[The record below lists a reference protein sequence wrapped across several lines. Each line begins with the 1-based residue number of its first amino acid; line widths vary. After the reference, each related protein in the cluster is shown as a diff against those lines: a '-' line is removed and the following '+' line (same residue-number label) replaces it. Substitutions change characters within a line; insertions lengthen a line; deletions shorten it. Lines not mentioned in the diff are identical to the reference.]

1 VRKLLISI
9 MSLRGVAPQAP
20 RRSNLQLLDFFYPS
34 WRLLREKTP
43 SQRHIELE
51 YFMKRLIFVVF
62 AILAALTTVIDVRAQ
77 TSESIW
83 LTANTTAYKTG
94 ETVTVALNASSTTPI
109 QGFTFQIRYDPSCL
123 RPVHASSPISGMNGL
138 PVPQLSGMVD
148 GSYAST
154 TPLTVSG
161 ILAEVKFTALKG
173 CQTDLTLESAALA
186 TRNAEGF
193 AAPVSGVVIAQ
204 STLSLNIDREAIQAQ
219 STQVAPS
226 GSILPLTPPNAG
238 PTLPPWM
245 MILLAI
251 LAALMLLATFRR
263 FRRGASLK
271 RTASRPS
278 SRAWKAALQ
287 IKHGPHA
294 GKSFSLNKLPTL
306 IGRDPQNDIYIDDP
320 HVIDRHAQIYAERN
334 AYYLR
339 DLGGGTFINGQP
351 VKSSTAVLHPGD
363 VVRLGKSVLF
373 VFR

>member
-1 VRKLLISI
+1 
-9 MSLRGVAPQAP
+9 
-20 RRSNLQLLDFFYPS
+20 
-34 WRLLREKTP
+34 
-43 SQRHIELE
+43 
-51 YFMKRLIFVVF
+51 MKRLIFSVLV
-62 AILAALTTVIDVRAQ
+62 ILAAFTTVIDVSAQ
-77 TSESIW
+77 TTESIW
-83 LTANTTAYKTG
+83 LTATTTAYKTG
-94 ETVTVALNASSTTPI
+94 ETVIVALNASSTTPI

-123 RPVHASSPISGMNGL
+123 RPLNASSPLSGMNGL
-138 PVPQLSGMVD
+138 PVPQLNGLVD

-154 TPLTVSG
+154 TPVTVSG
-161 ILAEVKFTALKG
+161 ILAEVQFTALKG

-186 TRNAEGF
+186 TRTAEGF
-193 AAPVSGVVIAQ
+193 AAPLSGVLIAQ
-204 STLSLNIDREAIQAQ
+204 RDVSLNIDHEAIQAQ

-245 MILLAI
+245 LMLLAI

-263 FRRGASLK
+263 FRRGTAPK
-271 RTASRPS
+271 RTTSRTS

-287 IKHGPHA
+287 IKHGPQA
-294 GKSFSLNKLPTL
+294 GKSFPLKKLPTI

-320 HVIDRHAQIYAERN
+320 HISDRHAQIYSERN

-339 DLGGGTFINGQP
+339 DLGGGTFINGHP
-351 VKSSTAVLHPGD
+351 IKSSTAALHPGD